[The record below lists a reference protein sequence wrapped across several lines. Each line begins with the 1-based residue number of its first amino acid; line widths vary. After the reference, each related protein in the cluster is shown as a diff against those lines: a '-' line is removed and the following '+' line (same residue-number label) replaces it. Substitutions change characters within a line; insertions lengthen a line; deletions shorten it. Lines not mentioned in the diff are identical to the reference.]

1 MEGGLSRL
9 LLETRKTSDTLS
21 TKTPILSPLNP
32 AIIILVS
39 FVTSWLEIPSFSAK
53 LMTGITR
60 PRRSITPKTWS
71 GRSGILFIYSTLLIS
86 WTSEISIAN
95 RSPPTVKPIN
105 CKTLLTSFCNGI
117 SGNLHSLFAVKY
129 LSDLLPQRLCS
140 KWLHQDTSNHRPDLN
155 KSGQSP
161 GLFLIDQNIV
171 NIDELKGPRYIKQ
184 RLCMTYKKMPPG
196 G

>member
-39 FVTSWLEIPSFSAK
+39 FVTPWLEIPSFSAK
-53 LMTGITR
+53 LMTGITT

-71 GRSGILFIYSTLLIS
+71 GRSGILFICSNLFIS

-95 RSPPTVKPIN
+95 RSSPTVKPIS

-129 LSDLLPQRLCS
+129 LFDLLPQRLCS
-140 KWLHQDTSNHRPDLN
+140 KWLHDVIIDARLDRLHDVFF
-155 KSGQSP
+155 
-161 GLFLIDQNIV
+161 LFLC
-171 NIDELKGPRYIKQ
+171 RYYEHRDAAQSTVCAYGLQQIKAGHIGHI
-184 RLCMTYKKMPPG
+184 PI
-196 G
+196 